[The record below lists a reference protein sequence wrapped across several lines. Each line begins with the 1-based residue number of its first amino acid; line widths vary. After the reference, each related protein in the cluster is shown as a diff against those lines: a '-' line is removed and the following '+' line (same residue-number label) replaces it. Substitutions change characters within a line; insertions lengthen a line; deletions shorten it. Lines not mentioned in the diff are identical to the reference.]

1 MDGLC
6 GQCVRIVSIL
16 QSRSTYSVNGSR
28 KVLAVAIAICG
39 LTLGGC
45 ASAFRDKPLIGEPAE
60 ALRNAPPS
68 RPPYPSVG
76 VTPESTTKPMTAQER
91 AKLEADLVDRRA
103 KAADERRKQIQQP
116 TQ

>member
-1 MDGLC
+1 M
-6 GQCVRIVSIL
+6 RIVSIL
-16 QSRSTYSVNGSR
+16 QSPGRFTVNGGLR
-28 KVLAVAIAICG
+28 VLAVLVVCG

-45 ASAFRDKPLIGEPAE
+45 AAAFRDKPLIGEPAE
-60 ALRNAPPS
+60 AVRTAPAA

-91 AKLEADLVDRRA
+91 AKLEAELVDRRA

-116 TQ
+116 SQ